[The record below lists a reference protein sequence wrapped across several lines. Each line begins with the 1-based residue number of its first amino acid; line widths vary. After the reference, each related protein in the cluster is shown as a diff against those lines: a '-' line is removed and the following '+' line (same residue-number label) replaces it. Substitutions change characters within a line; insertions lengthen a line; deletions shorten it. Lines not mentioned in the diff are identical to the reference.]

1 MSHNRRGSIALLML
15 AALVVP
21 DAGRAEPFVPDS
33 DALVLERMPAAGD
46 DLTRQLRDRR
56 ADLARNPD
64 DLELALSLAA
74 GYVRLGRRE
83 ADPRYD
89 GYAQAAL
96 APWWNLAAPP
106 IPVLLVRATLAQ
118 RRHDFAGAL
127 ADLERVVAQAPR
139 HPQAWLAKAT
149 ILGVQGEPAQ
159 AQRSCAQLAGTVES
173 LIEAACAAGAYGW
186 GGRARDAYRVLR
198 DVLSRS
204 PGAAPE
210 IRVWAL
216 TILGELA
223 TQQADAA
230 AAERHFRDALAL
242 ELRDPYLLGA
252 YADFLLDEDRPAEVL
267 ALLEGETRV
276 DPLLLRL
283 SLAEQRL
290 GAEGLEEH
298 VALLQARFDA
308 ARRRGDSVHLREEA
322 RFTLNL
328 LDRPA
333 RALQLALDNWTTQR
347 EPADARILLEAA
359 LAAGDPAAAGPVLE
373 WLDRTGLEHV
383 RIKALADQLKGAA

>member
-1 MSHNRRGSIALLML
+1 MSRYRRCSIALLRL
-15 AALVVP
+15 AVLVVP

-56 ADLARNPD
+56 AALARNPD

-106 IPVLLVRATLAQ
+106 IPVLLLRATLAQ

-127 ADLERVVAQAPR
+127 ADLERVLAQAPR

-149 ILGVQGEPAQ
+149 ILGVQGEPAR
-159 AQRSCAQLAGTVES
+159 ALASCARLAGTVEP
-173 LIEAACAAGAYGW
+173 LVEAACAAGAYGS
-186 GGRARDAYRVLR
+186 GGRARAGYRLLQEA
-198 DVLSRS
+198 LSRG
-204 PGAAPE
+204 PGVAPE

-216 TILGELA
+216 TILAELA
-223 TQQADAA
+223 AQWADAA
-230 AAERHFRDALAL
+230 AAERHFRAALAL
-242 ELRDPYLLGA
+242 GLRDPYLLGA
-252 YADFLLDEDRPAEVL
+252 YADFLLDEDRPAEALELL
-267 ALLEGETRV
+267 AGETRI

-290 GAEGLEEH
+290 GAQGLEEH
-298 VALLQARFDA
+298 VAMLQARFDA

-322 RFTLNL
+322 RFTLEL
-328 LDRPA
+328 LERPA
-333 RALQLALDNWTTQR
+333 RAVDLARANWTSQR
-347 EPADARILLEAA
+347 ELADARILLEAA
-359 LAAGDPAAAGPVLE
+359 LAAGDPAAGRPVLDWLE
-373 WLDRTGLEHV
+373 WTGLDHV
-383 RIKALADQLKGAA
+383 RIRALADQLKGAA